1 MPIRFLILG
10 VLIALATG
18 SLSVTPSWAN
28 EQRIVAVVNDDVIS
42 LQDLDDRLR
51 LVVLTSGIPDDPSA
65 RSRLA
70 PQVLRGLIE
79 EKLQQQEAAGLSIA
93 VSDEEVQQA
102 LANIAQRNDLSVEGM
117 QDFLGQNDVNVDTLL
132 TQLRAQIA
140 WVKVVNREIR
150 PQVTVTVD
158 QLELAVQEASLSQGQ
173 PEFLLSEIVLPVDNP
188 EQEDTVANDAGRIVQ
203 TVREGA
209 SFGALARQ
217 VSAAASGEKGGDLG
231 WVRAAVIPP
240 ELLGALERLRPDD
253 VSDPVRSTVG
263 YHIFWLRE
271 RRTTEVSLDPTA
283 GSVEVSL
290 TQILF
295 PPNGA
300 ALDELREQAAT
311 FRDRLVD
318 CTAMVEVAEEL
329 EAPASGELGWIKIAD
344 LPTDLGQA
352 VLSLPV
358 GQVSSPL
365 QGPGGIHLLM
375 VCDRREPDQLNPERE
390 KVAQR
395 LEQERVERLARRY
408 LRDLRKDAFVDVR
421 L

>member
-18 SLSVTPSWAN
+18 SLSVTPSWAS

-173 PEFLLSEIVLPVDNP
+173 PEFLLSEIVLPVDGP

-240 ELLGALERLRPDD
+240 ELLGALERLRPGD

-318 CTAMVEVAEEL
+318 CAAMVEVAEEL

-344 LPTDLGQA
+344 LPADLGQA

>member
-18 SLSVTPSWAN
+18 SLSVTPGRAN

-42 LQDLDDRLR
+42 LQDLNDRLR
-51 LVVLTSGIPDDPSA
+51 LVVLTSGIPDDQNA
-65 RSRLA
+65 RSRLS

-79 EKLQQQEAAGLSIA
+79 EKLQQQEAAGLSIV

-102 LANIAQRNDLSVEGM
+102 LGNIAQRNDLSVEGM
-117 QDFLGQNDVNVDTLL
+117 QDFLGQNGVNVDTLL
-132 TQLRAQIA
+132 AQLRAQIA

-150 PQVTVTVD
+150 PRVTVTVD

-173 PEFLLSEIVLPVDNP
+173 PEFLLSEIVLPVDGP
-188 EQEDTVANDAGRIVQ
+188 EQEDTAANDAGRIVQ

-209 SFGALARQ
+209 SFAALARQ
-217 VSAAASGEKGGDLG
+217 VSAAASSEKGGDLG

-240 ELLGALERLRPDD
+240 ELLGALERLRPGD

-271 RRTTEVSLDPTA
+271 RRTTEVSVDPTA

-318 CTAMVEVAEEL
+318 CAAMVEVAEEL

>member
-1 MPIRFLILG
+1 MPIRFSILG

-240 ELLGALERLRPDD
+240 ELLGALERLRPGD

>member
-1 MPIRFLILG
+1 MPIRFLIVG
-10 VLIALATG
+10 ALIALATG

-173 PEFLLSEIVLPVDNP
+173 PEFLLSEIVLPVDGP
-188 EQEDTVANDAGRIVQ
+188 E
-203 TVREGA
+203 
-209 SFGALARQ
+209 
-217 VSAAASGEKGGDLG
+217 
-231 WVRAAVIPP
+231 
-240 ELLGALERLRPDD
+240 
-253 VSDPVRSTVG
+253 
-263 YHIFWLRE
+263 
-271 RRTTEVSLDPTA
+271 
-283 GSVEVSL
+283 
-290 TQILF
+290 
-295 PPNGA
+295 
-300 ALDELREQAAT
+300 
-311 FRDRLVD
+311 
-318 CTAMVEVAEEL
+318 
-329 EAPASGELGWIKIAD
+329 
-344 LPTDLGQA
+344 
-352 VLSLPV
+352 
-358 GQVSSPL
+358 
-365 QGPGGIHLLM
+365 
-375 VCDRREPDQLNPERE
+375 
-390 KVAQR
+390 
-395 LEQERVERLARRY
+395 
-408 LRDLRKDAFVDVR
+408 
-421 L
+421 